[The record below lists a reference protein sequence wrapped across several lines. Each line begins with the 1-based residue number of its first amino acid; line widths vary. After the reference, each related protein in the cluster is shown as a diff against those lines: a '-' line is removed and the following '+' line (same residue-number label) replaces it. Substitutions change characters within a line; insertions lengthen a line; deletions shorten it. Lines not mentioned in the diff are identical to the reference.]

1 MASYYKAAA
10 LTLSVVTGVTTL
22 TGTSGV
28 AGASGASTSRAP
40 TGTFAPALDWKACA
54 KPGGPAT
61 QECAT
66 LEVPL
71 DYRDPGGA
79 KASIAVSRVRSE
91 DPGERRGT
99 LLIVPG
105 GPGSSGVQRLTQKA
119 AALRQQV
126 GDAYDLVSLD
136 PRGVGGSTRAECGL
150 PEADR
155 YLTSMRTWPDADG
168 SIAEGTE
175 RSRRVAELCARNG
188 GAVLRSFSSVN
199 EARDID
205 RLRQALGERKLSI
218 WSTSYGAYVTA
229 VYAQKFPHRTDRLVL
244 DSNGDP
250 DHRRV
255 ARGWLA
261 NNARGVEDRFPDF
274 AAWASDPARGAALRL
289 GESPE
294 EVRELVI
301 DLMARLDRQPKPTA
315 HPKLKLTGAAL
326 RQSLLDALYD
336 DARFEGLAKLIK
348 AAHEPAG
355 VPVLDPVQTVALP
368 DSDVAMTFAVICND
382 VRWPGAVAEYE
393 RAVAADRARYPLT
406 GGMPQNITPCAFW
419 KNDQQEEPTRITPD
433 GPSNILM
440 IQNRRD
446 PAVPHSGALEMR
458 RALGD
463 RARMVTV
470 ERGGHSVYLG
480 TGNACGD
487 RTVTEFLTTGKRP
500 GRDVSCPG

>member
-1 MASYYKAAA
+1 MATHYKAAA

-22 TGTSGV
+22 TGATGV
-28 AGASGASTSRAP
+28 AGASTPRAP
-40 TGTFAPALDWKACA
+40 VGAAAPALAWKACA
-54 KPGGPAT
+54 QPGGPAT

-71 DYRDPGGA
+71 DYRDPDGP
-79 KASIAVSRVRSE
+79 KASVAVSRVRSE

-136 PRGVGGSTRAECGL
+136 PRGVGGSTKAECGL
-150 PEADR
+150 PDADR
-155 YLTSMRTWPDADG
+155 YLTSVRFWPGADG
-168 SIAEGTE
+168 SIKESAE
-175 RSRRVAELCARNG
+175 RSARTAELCARNG
-188 GAVLRSFSSVN
+188 GAVLRSLSSAN

-218 WSTSYGAYVTA
+218 WSISYGTYVTA
-229 VYAQKFPHRTDRLVL
+229 VYAQKFPHRTDRVVL
-244 DSNGDP
+244 DSSGDP

-261 NNARGVEDRFPDF
+261 NMSRAVDERFPDF
-274 AAWASDPARGAALRL
+274 AAWASDPARGSTLRL

-294 EVRELVI
+294 EVRKLVV

-315 HPKLKLTGAAL
+315 DPKLELTGNGL
-326 RQSLLDALYD
+326 RQSVLDALYD

-355 VPVLDPVQTVALP
+355 VPVLDPVQTKPLP
-368 DSDVAMTFAVICND
+368 DADVAVSIGVVCND
-382 VRWPGAVAEYE
+382 VSNWPESVAGYE
-393 RAVAADRARYPLT
+393 RAVAVDRARHPLT
-406 GGMPQNITPCAFW
+406 GGLPQNITPCAFW
-419 KNDQQEEPTRITPD
+419 KNDQREEPTRITSD

-446 PAVPHSGALEMR
+446 PATPHFGALEMR

-470 ERGGHSVYLG
+470 EKGGHAVYVG

-500 GRDVSCPG
+500 ARDVSCPG